1 MKKYLFRNYDLP
13 RSLLFLLLS
22 RRNTQKSAYILWECV
37 KNINKSYLQYQ
48 LCVLQKSDFYSSW
61 HCNFFYLTDKYF
73 SHVTWLMRYKGS
85 QYGRHYLAGTQTCQF
100 HVNRMCVRLLPVF
113 AHNMGCIFGYLGEMY
128 LGVKIRTVFSHT
140 VTTV

>member
-1 MKKYLFRNYDLP
+1 MGLILKKYLFRNYDLP

-61 HCNFFYLTDKYF
+61 HFNFFYPTEKYLSHAVLRFTVWFTVLRFTPLF
-73 SHVTWLMRYKGS
+73 SRYTYMPFSCEQDVCQTFTSFRS
-85 QYGRHYLAGTQTCQF
+85 QYGLYIR
-100 HVNRMCVRLLPVF
+100 VF
-113 AHNMGCIFGYLGEMY
+113 GWDVFGYEN
-128 LGVKIRTVFSHT
+128 
-140 VTTV
+140 